1 MNNILM
7 SVVEYYERADED
19 KINRL
24 LASDELNNMEKE
36 QIYAY
41 RKKINGNGY
50 VKVNYKHAKGVLNV
64 GRYFWKV
71 HYHPII

>member
-24 LASDELNNMEKE
+24 LASDEL
-36 QIYAY
+36 
-41 RKKINGNGY
+41 
-50 VKVNYKHAKGVLNV
+50 
-64 GRYFWKV
+64 
-71 HYHPII
+71 